1 MWKIILLAVSGIAA
15 GVLGGM
21 GMGGGT
27 ILIPLLTIFFGAE
40 QKTAQAINLVAF
52 VPMAI
57 VSLIMHVK
65 NGLVEKR
72 GILWIIVPAAA
83 ISALGSYLASLIDGS
98 VLKRCFGGFL
108 LVLSVVQFFSK
119 EITEKLEKRNEKDN
133 NKACHRVNAE

>member
-1 MWKIILLAVSGIAA
+1 MWKIILLGVCGVAA

-52 VPMAI
+52 IPMAA
-57 VSLIMHVK
+57 VSLVLHVK

-72 GILWIIVPAAA
+72 GILWIIVPAAV
-83 ISALGSYLASLIDGS
+83 ISALGSYLASLTDGAI
-98 VLKRCFGGFL
+98 LKRCFGGFL
-108 LVLSVVQFFSK
+108 LALSVVQFFSE
-119 EITEKLEKRNEKDN
+119 EIIEKIEKRDDKD
-133 NKACHRVNAE
+133 